1 MRNILTIIFLL
12 LTTLAEVSLAALPD
26 SSVPMYQVEVLVFKN
41 LQKTSDSNE
50 YLVKE
55 PGSDTAPDIADAIV
69 IGKTPA
75 ENSALS
81 NAARKMQ
88 DTGNYQILSH
98 RRWVQNIDTKTASD
112 RIRIRTTGQAFPSLD
127 GTITFYVSRFLHL
140 NVDLALKDE
149 VSSFLS
155 SETTIENYRITE
167 ARRIKTSNI
176 NYFDHP
182 QFGVLILV
190 NAIKTSKR

>member
-1 MRNILTIIFLL
+1 MKNISLATILL
-12 LTTLAEVSLAALPD
+12 IIAFAGTSVPVLAEESAPL
-26 SSVPMYQVEVLVFKN
+26 YEVEVLVFKN
-41 LQKTSDSNE
+41 LQKVSDSNE

-55 PGSDTAPDIADAIV
+55 SGSDTALDIEDAIV

-75 ENSALS
+75 ENSQLSDAAL
-81 NAARKMQ
+81 KMQ
-88 DTGNYQILSH
+88 DSGDYQILSH
-98 RRWVQNIDTKTASD
+98 RQWVQSVDTKTASQPV
-112 RIRIRTTGQAFPSLD
+112 RINNTGQTFPSLD
-127 GTITFYVSRFLHL
+127 GTVNFYVSRFLHL
-140 NVDLALKDE
+140 DVDLALEDE

-155 SETTIENYRITE
+155 SDTTIENYRITE
-167 ARRIKTSNI
+167 ARRIKTSDI

>member
-1 MRNILTIIFLL
+1 MRNILTTILL
-12 LTTLAEVSLAALPD
+12 LLITLTGVSFATLPD
-26 SSVPMYQVEVLVFKN
+26 NSAPMYQVEVLVFKN
-41 LQKTSDSNE
+41 LQKTSDNNE

-75 ENSALS
+75 KNSALS
-81 NAARKMQ
+81 DAALKMQ
-88 DTGNYQILSH
+88 DSGNYQILSH
-98 RRWVQNIDTKTASD
+98 RRWIQSVDTKTASD
-112 RIRIRTTGQAFPSLD
+112 RVRIQTTGQVFPSLD
-127 GTITFYVSRFLHL
+127 GTIIFYVSRFLHL